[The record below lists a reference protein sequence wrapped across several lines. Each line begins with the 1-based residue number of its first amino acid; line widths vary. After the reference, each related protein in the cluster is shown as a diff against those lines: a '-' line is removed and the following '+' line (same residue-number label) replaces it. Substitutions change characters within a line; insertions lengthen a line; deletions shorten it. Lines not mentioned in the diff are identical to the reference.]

1 MFIYNKYYNY
11 NNMFDE
17 KDQNT
22 NSQVNKTPDNL
33 ADNNNFLDK
42 DLSNIE
48 ENNIQKT
55 EKKEDLPEDIFEDVD
70 KVENSNRNNVSD
82 LNNVPNKTSKIPK
95 KPKNKKV
102 LLFSLI
108 IIAIAGVL
116 IFLLLTNLPKN
127 KTINNNPETE
137 NPGLES
143 LIENTPN
150 IEVENDYL
158 LEEELNPNVSN
169 EEEDEIINNNIEVDI
184 SVLDSDGDG
193 LTDYQETEIW
203 GTDPYNPDTDGDG
216 YSDFDEIKSGYNPLG
231 EGKLE

>member
-33 ADNNNFLDK
+33 ADNDSFLEGNLNK
-42 DLSNIE
+42 TE
-48 ENNIQKT
+48 ENNIQET
-55 EKKEDLPEDIFEDVD
+55 ERKEGFPEDIFEDVD
-70 KVENSNRNNVSD
+70 KVENPNRNNSSD
-82 LNNVPNKTSKIPK
+82 LNNTSDKAPK

-102 LLFSLI
+102 LLFALI
-108 IIAIAGVL
+108 IIVIVGVL
-116 IFLLLTNLPKN
+116 IFLLLIKLPKN

-137 NPGLES
+137 NPGLEN

-150 IEVENDYL
+150 VEVENDYL
-158 LEEELNPNVSN
+158 LEEEPNPNISN
-169 EEEDEIINNNIEVDI
+169 EEENEIINNNIEVDI

-193 LTDYQETEIW
+193 LTDYQEVEIW